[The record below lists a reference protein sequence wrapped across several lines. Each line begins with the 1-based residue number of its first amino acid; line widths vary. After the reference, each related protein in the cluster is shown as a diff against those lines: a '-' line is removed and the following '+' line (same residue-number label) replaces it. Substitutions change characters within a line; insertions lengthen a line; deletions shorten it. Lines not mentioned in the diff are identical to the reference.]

1 MRAIATAPLYAAS
14 LATVVLVAACN
25 KQAASTGPESAPS
38 SPPVAVVNGT
48 PVSRAEFDVYV
59 KNLLQGKQ
67 QELTADQKNQVLDEL
82 ISLQLLATKA
92 EKDGLQNDPDTQAQ
106 LQLLRIRVLAD
117 AASQKYLKSQQ
128 PSDVELHAEYEVGV
142 AAMDKT
148 EYKARHILV
157 PSKELAD
164 QLIKKLKAGA
174 KFEDLVKAN
183 STDNG
188 SKNNGGDLGW
198 FNTSRMVKPF
208 GDAVKSLKKGEVTP
222 EPVQT
227 QYGWHVIQL
236 EDTREATPPPFDQV
250 KAQLTNGAVRKKLQV
265 YVADLKKD
273 AKIERK
279 LDAPGA
285 AAPGAAAPGAAAP
298 GAAAPP
304 GTTGSAAPD
313 AAPATPATPAAP
325 AGSAGDNKP

>member
-1 MRAIATAPLYAAS
+1 
-14 LATVVLVAACN
+14 
-25 KQAASTGPESAPS
+25 
-38 SPPVAVVNGT
+38 VAVVNGT
-48 PVSRAEFDVYV
+48 PISRTEYDVYV

-67 QELTADQKNQVLDEL
+67 QELTADQKSQVLDEL
-82 ISLQLLATKA
+82 ISMQLLAAQA
-92 EKDGLQNDPDTQAQ
+92 EKEGLQNDPDTLAQ
-106 LQLLRIRVLAD
+106 LQLLHTRVLAD
-117 AASQKYLKSQQ
+117 AASQKYIKTQQ
-128 PSDVELHAEYEVGV
+128 PSDVELHAEYEAGV
-142 AAMDKT
+142 AGMDKT

-157 PSKELAD
+157 PSKELGE

-208 GDAVKSLKKGEVTP
+208 SDAVKTLKKGEVTP

-236 EDTREATPPPFDQV
+236 EDTRDATPPPFEQV
-250 KAQLTNGAVRKKLQV
+250 KSQLTNGAMRKKLQA

-273 AKIERK
+273 AKIERR
-279 LDAPGA
+279 LDAT
-285 AAPGAAAPGAAAP
+285 GAAAP

-304 GTTGSAAPD
+304 GTTGSAAPGT
-313 AAPATPATPAAP
+313 PATPATPTPAAP